1 MITMRQRAGAACFAV
16 ALLLSG
22 LTGCRAAETW
32 NGSGADRTE
41 AETAKENQDENSE
54 ETEEAGTKAEQ
65 SRGMIFGDQIQEL
78 LPQQTQL
85 ITDYMETYY
94 SGLASLTPQ
103 DMSAFFAEE
112 AEDQLLLNE
121 CALEYAVGL
130 RSMQQSDL
138 TLADYRYEME
148 VMSVEEG
155 DNGLTRVFLEETSTQ
170 NFSQHPDIDTELYNI
185 MHYFQLREG
194 RDGWEITGH
203 IQWDSIYWN
212 LVGEYWDWDSQTV
225 NFPDGETFLS
235 HRVADLLEEAGREAE
250 LRNEETPWEPKTCTH
265 PYDREAA
272 VAYSSQWVGKRNE
285 EWDDFS
291 GSGGNCQNF
300 VSQCL
305 YAGGIPMDFQGD
317 EQWMWRNDGT
327 YSASWVGVDPF
338 YYYADANQGE
348 GLAASADVSYYE
360 GEEGD
365 LIRMGSPEDWNHVV
379 IISYVVR
386 DEQGNT
392 IDYLI
397 NSNTSDVKNF
407 PVGAYPNPCQRLMK
421 IYGWN

>member
-1 MITMRQRAGAACFAV
+1 MITMRRRAGAACFAV

-225 NFPDGETFLS
+225 NFPDGRDLS
-235 HRVADLLEEAGREAE
+235 V
-250 LRNEETPWEPKTCTH
+250 P
-265 PYDREAA
+265 
-272 VAYSSQWVGKRNE
+272 
-285 EWDDFS
+285 
-291 GSGGNCQNF
+291 SGGRF
-300 VSQCL
+300 
-305 YAGGIPMDFQGD
+305 AGGSRTGGRA
-317 EQWMWRNDGT
+317 E
-327 YSASWVGVDPF
+327 
-338 YYYADANQGE
+338 
-348 GLAASADVSYYE
+348 
-360 GEEGD
+360 
-365 LIRMGSPEDWNHVV
+365 
-379 IISYVVR
+379 
-386 DEQGNT
+386 
-392 IDYLI
+392 
-397 NSNTSDVKNF
+397 K
-407 PVGAYPNPCQRLMK
+407 
-421 IYGWN
+421 

>member
-138 TLADYRYEME
+138 TLAEPWWIFPKGTEREKIWRY
-148 VMSVEEG
+148 
-155 DNGLTRVFLEETSTQ
+155 F
-170 NFSQHPDIDTELYNI
+170 DI
-185 MHYFQLREG
+185 HYHYG
-194 RDGWEITGH
+194 
-203 IQWDSIYWN
+203 
-212 LVGEYWDWDSQTV
+212 
-225 NFPDGETFLS
+225 
-235 HRVADLLEEAGREAE
+235 VAALLF
-250 LRNEETPWEPKTCTH
+250 PKTIG
-265 PYDREAA
+265 
-272 VAYSSQWVGKRNE
+272 GK
-285 EWDDFS
+285 
-291 GSGGNCQNF
+291 
-300 VSQCL
+300 
-305 YAGGIPMDFQGD
+305 M
-317 EQWMWRNDGT
+317 
-327 YSASWVGVDPF
+327 
-338 YYYADANQGE
+338 
-348 GLAASADVSYYE
+348 YE
-360 GEEGD
+360 
-365 LIRMGSPEDWNHVV
+365 
-379 IISYVVR
+379 
-386 DEQGNT
+386 
-392 IDYLI
+392 
-397 NSNTSDVKNF
+397 NSI
-407 PVGAYPNPCQRLMK
+407 L
-421 IYGWN
+421 